1 MSRQNSRETDLL
13 SRCLRNKCSFL
24 LVAGALLASASASCA
39 GKLTSDEEATIAI
52 FEKASPSVV
61 FIKNAAVQV
70 DWFNA
75 AVNETPQGGGSGF
88 VWDNKGH
95 IITNFHV
102 IYQADKVVVVLSDQ
116 KEYPAELIGLST
128 DHDLAVLKINA
139 PASALTP
146 IKRGTSRDLRV
157 GQKVLAIGNPFGL
170 DYSLS
175 TGVVSALG
183 RSIRTMTGRKIYDA
197 IQTDAAVN
205 PGNSGGPLLD
215 SSGELIGILAS
226 IISSSGTSSGV
237 SFAIPA
243 DAINRVVP
251 QLIEHGEIKRAG
263 LGVVL
268 VPEHIRKR
276 LGVEGAII
284 LQRQRDG
291 AASKAGLMA
300 TRQSNYGRITLG
312 DIIVDVDGKKIR
324 SGEELIEFLDSKN
337 KGDKIEIKFLRE
349 GKEFATIAVLQE
361 L

>member
-1 MSRQNSRETDLL
+1 MILSSRFP
-13 SRCLRNKCSFL
+13 RNKVSPL
-24 LVAGALLASASASCA
+24 LAAALILASASACSA
-39 GKLTSDEEATIAI
+39 GKLTTDEMATIAV
-52 FEKASPSVV
+52 FEEASPSVV

-75 AVNETPQGGGSGF
+75 TVNETPQGGGSGF
-88 VWDNKGH
+88 VWDKEGH

-102 IYQADKVVVVLSDQ
+102 IYQADKVMVVLSDQ
-116 KEYPAELIGLST
+116 NEYPAELIGLSP
-128 DHDLAVLKINA
+128 DHDLAVLKIAA
-139 PASALTP
+139 PAGVLKP
-146 IKRGTSRDLRV
+146 IKRGASGDLRV

-205 PGNSGGPLLD
+205 PGNSGGPLLN
-215 SSGELIGILAS
+215 SSGELIGVLTS

-243 DAINRVVP
+243 DAINRVIP

-268 VPEHIRKR
+268 VPEAIRKR

-284 LQRQRDG
+284 LQKQRDG
-291 AASKAGLMA
+291 AAAKAGLLA

-312 DIIVDVDGKKIR
+312 DIIIAIDGKKIKT
-324 SGEELIEFLDSKN
+324 GEELIEYLDKKSE
-337 KGDKIEIKFLRE
+337 GDKVEIKFLRD
-349 GKEFATIAVLQE
+349 GKEFATEAVLQQ

>member
-1 MSRQNSRETDLL
+1 
-13 SRCLRNKCSFL
+13 
-24 LVAGALLASASASCA
+24 
-39 GKLTSDEEATIAI
+39 
-52 FEKASPSVV
+52 
-61 FIKNAAVQV
+61 
-70 DWFNA
+70 
-75 AVNETPQGGGSGF
+75 
-88 VWDNKGH
+88 
-95 IITNFHV
+95 
-102 IYQADKVVVVLSDQ
+102 
-116 KEYPAELIGLST
+116 
-128 DHDLAVLKINA
+128 
-139 PASALTP
+139 
-146 IKRGTSRDLRV
+146 
-157 GQKVLAIGNPFGL
+157 
-170 DYSLS
+170 
-175 TGVVSALG
+175 
-183 RSIRTMTGRKIYDA
+183 
-197 IQTDAAVN
+197 
-205 PGNSGGPLLD
+205 
-215 SSGELIGILAS
+215 
-226 IISSSGTSSGV
+226 
-237 SFAIPA
+237 
-243 DAINRVVP
+243 VP